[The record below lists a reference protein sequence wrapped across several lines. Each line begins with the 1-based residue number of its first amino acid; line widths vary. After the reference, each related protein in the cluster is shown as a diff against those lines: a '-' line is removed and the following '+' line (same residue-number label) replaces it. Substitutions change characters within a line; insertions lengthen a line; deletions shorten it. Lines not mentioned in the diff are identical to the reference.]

1 MGGSRDSPDGS
12 DSKGSA
18 CNAGDPGAIRDRED
32 PLDKGMVT
40 HASIL
45 PWREFHGQRSLTG
58 YSPWAHRESDTTK
71 WLTLSLFRG
80 TQVNP

>member
-18 CNAGDPGAIRDRED
+18 CNAGDPGAIPDRED
-32 PLDKGMVT
+32 PLGKGMVT

-45 PWREFHGQRSLTG
+45 PQREFHGQRSLTG
-58 YSPWAHRESDTTK
+58 YSPWGHRESDTTK
-71 WLTLSLFRG
+71 RLTLSLFRG

>member
-1 MGGSRDSPDGS
+1 MSRGFPCSSVG
-12 DSKGSA
+12 KGSA
-18 CNAGDPGAIRDRED
+18 CNAGDPGAIPDRED

-58 YSPWAHRESDTTK
+58 YSPWGRTELGVTEAT
-71 WLTLSLFRG
+71 
-80 TQVNP
+80 

>member
-1 MGGSRDSPDGS
+1 MAQTVKDLPAMWETQVQSL
-12 DSKGSA
+12 
-18 CNAGDPGAIRDRED
+18 DRED

-40 HASIL
+40 HSIIL

-58 YSPWAHRESDTTK
+58 YSPWGHREPDTTK
-71 WLTLSLFRG
+71 RLTLSLFRG